1 MHTYYFKGENS
12 ITFTLRKVFVT
23 YLVIP
28 RQKNVRFF
36 IRIYSWWHR
45 NLWCL

>member
-12 ITFTLRKVFVT
+12 ITFTLRKVFFT

-28 RQKNVRFF
+28 RQKNVRFLLEF
-36 IRIYSWWHR
+36 TTGDTEISDV
-45 NLWCL
+45 